1 MCILERQTRFASRLQ
16 WIQQC
21 RKNLISST
29 RMQRQKHPEAVPLAR
44 GRGRGEDE
52 TRRAAA
58 ALARSRRARS
68 TGRHAGGPLR
78 RWPRAPPR
86 GGLDHRRQAFRGRAG
101 HRGPPRH
108 AGGGAEVQ
116 RSAAPAMASARAL
129 LARPPPSSRG
139 GRATGPASDPRGGG
153 EKRGRAGHGREEEER
168 GGRARLPPP
177 RTPRPAVT
185 SRRATAWP
193 AAASGVD
200 PRAPPPF
207 RSALAHSRRLRAG
220 GREVSS
226 AGWREAG

>member
-1 MCILERQTRFASRLQ
+1 MDVHFGEANRVCLSSTVDAGVSQKSHLYHTEAKAEASRGPFLS
-16 WIQQC
+16 
-21 RKNLISST
+21 RAGEDEART
-29 RMQRQKHPEAVPLAR
+29 RRGERRPRWRGPG
-44 GRGRGEDE
+44 GRGRRGVTQEGPFAAGLA
-52 TRRAAA
+52 RRRVEAWTAAA
-58 ALARSRRARS
+58 RRFAAEPATAAHLAMPAEEPRSRGAR
-68 TGRHAGGPLR
+68 H
-78 RWPRAPPR
+78 PPW
-86 GGLDHRRQAFRGRAG
+86 
-101 HRGPPRH
+101 
-108 AGGGAEVQ
+108 
-116 RSAAPAMASARAL
+116 L

-153 EKRGRAGHGREEEER
+153 EKRERAGHGREEEER